1 VKFVAV
7 GIWFWVLALA
17 TFCFCFYKFQKTVY
31 LILPDPSN
39 DTSGLY
45 AGFLAF
51 FYITFSFTILAIFI
65 VVFKMVNSTDYF
77 LIDWE
82 K

>member
-1 VKFVAV
+1 
-7 GIWFWVLALA
+7 
-17 TFCFCFYKFQKTVY
+17 

-45 AGFLAF
+45 KSFEAF
-51 FYITFSFTILAIFI
+51 YYVNFSLMIVAIFI
-65 VVFKMVNSTDYF
+65 LMFNLTNYTDYF

-82 K
+82 KEKELGRF